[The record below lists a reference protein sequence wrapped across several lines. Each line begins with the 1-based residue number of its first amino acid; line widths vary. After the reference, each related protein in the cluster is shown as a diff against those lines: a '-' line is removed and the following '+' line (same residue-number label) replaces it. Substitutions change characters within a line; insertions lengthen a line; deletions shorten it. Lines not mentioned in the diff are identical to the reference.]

1 MRHCGFEPADK
12 AHGVLH
18 ASLCVGA
25 KRPIA
30 KAEAASYEI
39 DEWIER
45 EQKLIAKVAG
55 EREPLQAAATGHHHV
70 ELVAVNNQ
78 DAFTGGCYMNCALL
92 DLDIAV
98 DAAKAGHEFIV
109 VSRDVNNA
117 RSLAGFPQ
125 NFLDYVIMLL
135 RPINSATQRP
145 NIDQIADD
153 VESAEIILAQ
163 KIE

>member
-1 MRHCGFEPADK
+1 
-12 AHGVLH
+12 
-18 ASLCVGA
+18 
-25 KRPIA
+25 
-30 KAEAASYEI
+30 
-39 DEWIER
+39 
-45 EQKLIAKVAG
+45 
-55 EREPLQAAATGHHHV
+55 
-70 ELVAVNNQ
+70 
-78 DAFTGGCYMNCALL
+78 MNCALL